1 MDWKFYV
8 AVFLGN
14 IVGTLIYRLIRW
26 YFEKKR
32 KQ

>member
-8 AVFLGN
+8 SVILGN
-14 IVGTLIYRLIRW
+14 IVGILIYRLIQW

-32 KQ
+32 TL